1 MTEIVWPCGGHKY
14 DDVGVVC
21 GACHDAEVSRLKAQL
36 ASMTKRAE
44 AAEAKL
50 AIEHE
55 ANQHDPV
62 RLKLIAAEAK
72 LAMATAGI
80 RNGLDNLVAL
90 DDDPYPQTCIAA
102 AKFCLADTLRAIGVE
117 PGEVGR

>member
-44 AAEAKL
+44 EAEKTCDDYMIDIEALGRKGDAAE
-50 AIEHE
+50 
-55 ANQHDPV
+55 V
-62 RLKLIAAEAK
+62 K
-72 LAMATAGI
+72 LAMAVQ
-80 RNGLDNLVAL
+80 GLQRVTRSDYFHA
-90 DDDPYPQTCIAA
+90 QRAIAE
-102 AKFCLADTLRAIGVE
+102 DTLRALGVE